1 MGEKYYVGV
10 HYSTLRCCHVAEE
23 VERRRWSFR
32 LGNKWIRGGRR
43 RRKGRKRR
51 KCSFVVRLSEMFI
64 WIAPFYLD
72 SIPSL
77 LFQLSAGVASA
88 ASAAFVSS
96 WTSFLFCFVIF
107 FKIDFTSSFSIV
119 EETEWR
125 TLSVSPSN
133 ETQPTLNYVND
144 VERMLDPS
152 IDLHSKHSANC
163 PWMWFHEQFQQFA
176 IQTRWNPNEI
186 GWNQLE
192 SVEISWNWNRCLP
205 SRQWDS
211 SPFWS
216 GVETLCLTSPL
227 TRFNSCLF
235 FVFVW
240 PCRIGR
246 RDSWGGP
253 HSGKS
258 TRSKTAQTWRFIWS
272 LPWCDSSRGR

>member
-1 MGEKYYVGV
+1 MLAFITRRLGV
-10 HYSTLRCCHVAEE
+10 VTS
-23 VERRRWSFR
+23 RRRWSFR

-186 GWNQLE
+186 GWNQLKSE
-192 SVEISWNWNRCLP
+192 SMFTVPAMGFESILKRCWNA
-205 SRQWDS
+205 
-211 SPFWS
+211 
-216 GVETLCLTSPL
+216 V
-227 TRFNSCLF
+227 FNQSINT
-235 FVFVW
+235 V
-240 PCRIGR
+240 
-246 RDSWGGP
+246 
-253 HSGKS
+253 
-258 TRSKTAQTWRFIWS
+258 
-272 LPWCDSSRGR
+272 